1 MAKFTNKK
9 EQVIDLKLTT
19 YGRNLLAKGVFKP
32 VFYAFYDDN
41 VLYDGQYAAR
51 HESQNEIQDR
61 IKNETSYI
69 ESITLFQD
77 IESTVSDSANGLLE
91 TDKYSP
97 ILPRKD
103 IYKFDASIGD
113 AKMNGPAQV
122 MPAWR
127 IIALAGAM
135 SSSFHKD
142 EANETNIPQINV
154 TAKYRKEIVDSS
166 TIFSPQEV
174 RNLIDSTNTFSDNKE
189 IQLVS
194 DDPIFYIEEV
204 NTELLTNNF
213 NIDVFEVL
221 TGSSDD
227 KVETQLNRKLFKK
240 QIPQI
245 KNDILLFNEPADVP
259 NVDITKNDIEFYFDV
274 LTDTAVDRALACRG
288 VEHFSKESYY
298 IEIDF
303 DCNQSDSEDIFHD
316 IYGST
321 MEPEICQ

>member
-154 TAKYRKEIVDSS
+154 TSKYRKEIVDSS

-213 NIDVFEVL
+213 NIEVFEVL